1 MGRKQSPTSK
11 TSEPEEVTHGGGVE
25 RATPVFDLQKPVS
38 IKDIARAAN
47 VSYSTVSRALQNS
60 PLVGRKTTE
69 KIQRIAQQSHY
80 RASAVARS
88 LVTSKTRTIGVVVT
102 TVSDPFVAEVVAGI
116 EEMAESQRY
125 SVFLANCN
133 ADPVREARVVDSFEE
148 RRVDGIIVMASRVG
162 ALYMPHLLKMKIPI
176 VLLNNFG
183 QGEFVYSVG
192 IDNLSA
198 SRDAV
203 AHLIRL
209 GHRRIAYIG
218 DHSGFQSDTDRF
230 GGYRQALQQA
240 DIPFQP
246 ELVAHGDGKPAGGEQ
261 GMYQILSLSE
271 RPTAVFCYNDMSAL
285 GALRAARSQKLR
297 VPEDISLI
305 GFDDLFLA
313 SYAYP
318 PLTTVRQPMAHM
330 GRLATEI
337 VLKLLSGASCEFN
350 LKVPGELIVR
360 ESTAPPPASAST
372 NADPDKLRIV
382 PKKVLPLNLPS
393 TVAPSPD
400 RSKGSTK
407 RQTE

>member
-1 MGRKQSPTSK
+1 MGRKQSPVSPA
-11 TSEPEEVTHGGGVE
+11 SEADEANPGDRPDSQTVTAVLSSH
-25 RATPVFDLQKPVS
+25 KPVS

-69 KIQRIAQQSHY
+69 KIQRIAEQSHY

-102 TVSDPFVAEVVAGI
+102 TVSDPFVAEVVTGI
-116 EEMAESQRY
+116 DEMAESQGY
-125 SVFLANCN
+125 SVFLANCS
-133 ADPVREARVVDSFEE
+133 ADPIREARIVDSFAE

-176 VLLNNFG
+176 VLLNNFC
-183 QGEFVYSVG
+183 QNEFVYSVG

-198 SRDAV
+198 GSEAT
-203 AHLIRL
+203 AYLICL

-218 DHSGFQSDTDRF
+218 DHTGFQSDTDRF

-240 DIPFQP
+240 DIPFRP
-246 ELVAHGDGKPAGGEQ
+246 ELVAHGDGKPAGGEEA
-261 GMYQILSLSE
+261 MRQILRLPE

-285 GALRAARSQKLR
+285 GALKAARSGKVR
-297 VPEDISLI
+297 VPEDMSLI

-313 SYAYP
+313 SYASP

-337 VLKLLSGASCEFN
+337 VVKLLSGASCEFN
-350 LKVPGELIVR
+350 LKVSGELVVR
-360 ESTAPPPASAST
+360 ESTAPPCEVIFA
-372 NADPDKLRIV
+372 R
-382 PKKVLPLNLPS
+382 
-393 TVAPSPD
+393 
-400 RSKGSTK
+400 
-407 RQTE
+407 